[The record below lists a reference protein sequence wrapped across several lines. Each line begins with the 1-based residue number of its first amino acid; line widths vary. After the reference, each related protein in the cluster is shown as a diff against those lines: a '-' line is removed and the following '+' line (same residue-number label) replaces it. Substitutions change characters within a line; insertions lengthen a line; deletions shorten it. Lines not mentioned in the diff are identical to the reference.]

1 MATNTDSAVRVQIYG
16 SSVSGNRKIKAAQTF
31 IKDKLENFEIPYK
44 FIDLA
49 ADEEAKLYM
58 RRKNGG
64 ATELPQIFVDGEF
77 RGTASAFEDAVEYDE
92 LDSFLD
98 FNRQNEDEALL
109 QVGESLDEADVDK
122 LLEEDA
128 QRDKKTKEEEVESTQ

>member
-1 MATNTDSAVRVQIYG
+1 LQS
-16 SSVSGNRKIKAAQTF
+16 
-31 IKDKLENFEIPYK
+31 FEIPFQ

-77 RGTASAFEDAVEYDE
+77 RGV
-92 LDSFLD
+92 SF
-98 FNRQNEDEALL
+98 
-109 QVGESLDEADVDK
+109 K
-122 LLEEDA
+122 L
-128 QRDKKTKEEEVESTQ
+128 